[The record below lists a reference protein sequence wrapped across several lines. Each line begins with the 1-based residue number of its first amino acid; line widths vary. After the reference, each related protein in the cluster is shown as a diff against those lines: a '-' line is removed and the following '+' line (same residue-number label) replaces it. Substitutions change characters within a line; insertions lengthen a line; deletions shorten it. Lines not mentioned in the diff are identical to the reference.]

1 MEFCYTSGDL
11 AEAFEAYIKK
21 TGQIGEELADVV
33 IYLLGLAEILGI
45 DLEEEIRRK
54 VAINA
59 RRQYVRED
67 GVLHRMDAEPDV

>member
-1 MEFCYTSGDL
+1 MKHISKKLGRL
-11 AEAFEAYIKK
+11 AKK
-21 TGQIGEELADVV
+21 LADVV